1 MTLEVERDCKGGD
14 HYNTPDDHDKHP
26 GGCHDLY
33 GNIRVAINKFVIDV
47 IDRDCKRRT
56 VCWVIRSS
64 ASLSAYIVLLLFAH
78 ALSYLI

>member
-1 MTLEVERDCKGGD
+1 MTLEVERDCKRGD
-14 HYNTPDDHDKHP
+14 NYNTHDDHDNHP

-33 GNIRVAINKFVIDV
+33 GNIRVARNKFVIDV

-56 VCWVIRSS
+56 VCWEIRVT
-64 ASLSAYIVLLLFAH
+64 ALLSAYIVLLLFAH